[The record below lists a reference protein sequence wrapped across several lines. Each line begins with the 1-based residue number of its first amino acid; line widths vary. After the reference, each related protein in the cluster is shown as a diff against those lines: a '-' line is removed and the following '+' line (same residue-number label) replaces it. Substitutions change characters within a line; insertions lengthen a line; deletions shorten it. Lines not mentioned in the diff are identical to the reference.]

1 MMYIGTKEDGDDNGD
16 SNNVEAVGF
25 DGIGKPVLR
34 KMSV

>member
-1 MMYIGTKEDGDDNGD
+1 MMQIGLKEDGDDNGD
-16 SNNVEAVGF
+16 NNIEAVGF